1 MDHQSR
7 TPSEHPDAPNA
18 LAVFCA
24 EAAQGCGR
32 GEEAADSKDKIESM
46 RDIKTKLTQSIRK
59 NHIIAREKKLRN
71 CDFELRNLS
80 PSKKV
85 ILEDIHQ

>member
-18 LAVFCA
+18 LATFCA
-24 EAAQGCGR
+24 EAAQGFCR

-46 RDIKTKLTQSIRK
+46 REIKAKLTQSIRK
-59 NHIIAREKKLRN
+59 THCVAREKKLRN
-71 CDFELRNLS
+71 CDFELRNFS

-85 ILEDIHQ
+85 ILKDIHK

>member
-7 TPSEHPDAPNA
+7 TPSEHPDA
-18 LAVFCA
+18 LATFCA
-24 EAAQGCGR
+24 EAALGCGQ
-32 GEEAADSKDKIESM
+32 GAEVLNSKDKIESM
-46 RDIKTKLTQSIRK
+46 RDIKAKLTQGIRK
-59 NHIIAREKKLRN
+59 NHLVAREKKLRN

-85 ILEDIHQ
+85 ILQDIYK